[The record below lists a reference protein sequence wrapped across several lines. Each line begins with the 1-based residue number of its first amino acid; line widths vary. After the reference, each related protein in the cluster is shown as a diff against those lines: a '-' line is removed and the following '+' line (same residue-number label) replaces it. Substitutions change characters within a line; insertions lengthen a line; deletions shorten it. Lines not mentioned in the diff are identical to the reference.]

1 MENDKPTI
9 LNQGMKFGLILGLT
23 QIAISL
29 LLYLI
34 DKTLLVS
41 MWVGF
46 TILVISIVLMVLP
59 VKSFKKMQGGI
70 ITFKDAFLVCLAT
83 VICSLL
89 ITSIFNFV
97 LYNVIDPTLADFI
110 KQESIEKMASFME
123 KFGTPAEE
131 IDKAITKIEAED
143 MSMSPARIGKS
154 FIFGILFSAVVALI
168 IAAIIR
174 TKTQPVDDTI
184 A

>member
-70 ITFKDAFLVCLAT
+70 ITFKGCFSGLPRYSYLFFAD
-83 VICSLL
+83 
-89 ITSIFNFV
+89 NFDIQLRFV
-97 LYNVIDPTLADFI
+97 
-110 KQESIEKMASFME
+110 
-123 KFGTPAEE
+123 
-131 IDKAITKIEAED
+131 
-143 MSMSPARIGKS
+143 
-154 FIFGILFSAVVALI
+154 
-168 IAAIIR
+168 
-174 TKTQPVDDTI
+174 
-184 A
+184 